1 VRARPWAHN
10 TMTLIKQPTDGSN
23 RLYSSFVQYE
33 CRSVWG
39 RRLRIQGSF
48 QRAPGTQWR
57 RARRARDQ
65 RDGVGRERA
74 LAMKSYRV
82 RNEGDPAGGSS
93 TSRWFATQVDFRT
106 LDDQIIRALGS
117 SSILLCCG
125 DGSELGI
132 GYFWVGGGK
141 FGLLLVST

>member
-1 VRARPWAHN
+1 MQECLGTAAPHPGELSTCTRDTVEARSQPGGWGEARARVS
-10 TMTLIKQPTDGSN
+10 D
-23 RLYSSFVQYE
+23 V
-33 CRSVWG
+33 
-39 RRLRIQGSF
+39 
-48 QRAPGTQWR
+48 
-57 RARRARDQ
+57 
-65 RDGVGRERA
+65 
-74 LAMKSYRV
+74 KSYRV

-106 LDDQIIRALGS
+106 LDDHIIRALGS

>member
-1 VRARPWAHN
+1 MQECLGTAAPHPGELSTCTRDTVEARA
-10 TMTLIKQPTDGSN
+10 
-23 RLYSSFVQYE
+23 
-33 CRSVWG
+33 
-39 RRLRIQGSF
+39 
-48 QRAPGTQWR
+48 
-57 RARRARDQ
+57 RARDQ

-106 LDDQIIRALGS
+106 LDDHIIRALGS

>member
-1 VRARPWAHN
+1 MV
-10 TMTLIKQPTDGSN
+10 PTGFIHP
-23 RLYSSFVQYE
+23 LYSMNAGVFGDGGSASRGAFNVH
-33 CRSVWG
+33 
-39 RRLRIQGSF
+39 QGHSGG
-48 QRAPGTQWR
+48 AL
-57 RARRARDQ
+57 RARDQ
-65 RDGVGRERA
+65 RDGVRRERA

-106 LDDQIIRALGS
+106 LDDHIIRALGS